1 MKYIDEFRDR
11 RLIDKVAR
19 QIHAAVKPDRVYNFM
34 EVCGTHTM
42 NIFRFGLRDL
52 LPPNINLISGPGC
65 PVCVTPDNYIDK
77 AIALSRMK
85 DILITTFGDM
95 FRVPG
100 SRSSLEKEKA
110 RGAAIKMVYSTD
122 DALAIAKKHPD
133 KQVIFLGVGFE
144 TTAPTI
150 AQSILTAREEKINN
164 YSVLCGHKTMPEAL
178 KALVTDKAL
187 NVDGFLLPGHVSAII
202 GTRPYEFIARSYK
215 KRCVVAGFEPLDIM
229 QAILILIGQERP
241 GVDVQYTR
249 IIEKGGNP
257 IALRTMRKVFR
268 KTTSEW
274 RGIGKIR
281 DSGLKIRNEF
291 AGVDA
296 EKKFRVKDNP
306 SASLGTGGSREHRG
320 CICGEVLKG
329 LKIPTDCVLF
339 GKACRPENPV
349 GACMVSSE
357 GTCAAHFKYD
367 YAQRT
372 THNAVRSKAEPP
384 RRGQRTY
391 G

>member
-1 MKYIDEFRDR
+1 MRYVDEFRNKS
-11 RLIDKVAR
+11 LIDKVAR
-19 QIHAAVKPDRVYNFM
+19 QIRAAAKPDRVYTFM

-42 NIFRFGLRDL
+42 NVFRFGLREL
-52 LPPNINLISGPGC
+52 LPVNIRLLSGPGC
-65 PVCVTPDNYIDK
+65 PVCVTPNEYIDK
-77 AIALSRMK
+77 AVTLSRLE
-85 DILITTFGDM
+85 DVVITTFGDM

-100 SRSSLEKEKA
+100 SRSSLEKEKT
-110 RGAAIKMVYSTD
+110 RGAAIKTVYSTD
-122 DALAIAKKHPD
+122 DALAIAKRRPD

-150 AQSILTAREEKINN
+150 AQSILTARGQKINN

-202 GTRPYEFIARSYK
+202 GTKPYEFIARGYR

-229 QAILILIGQERP
+229 QAILMLVRQERP

-249 IIEKGGNP
+249 IIEKGGNLL
-257 IALRTMRKVFR
+257 ALRTMGKVFL
-268 KTTSEW
+268 KTASEW
-274 RGIGKIR
+274 RGIGRIK
-281 DSGLKIRNEF
+281 DSGLKIRNGF
-291 AGVDA
+291 SDYDA
-296 EKKFRVKDNP
+296 EKKFKIKIQSP
-306 SASLGTGGSREHRG
+306 TEKRG

-329 LKIPTDCVLF
+329 TKIPTDCALF

-357 GTCAAHFKYD
+357 GTCAAY
-367 YAQRT
+367 YR
-372 THNAVRSKAEPP
+372 
-384 RRGQRTY
+384 Y
-391 G
+391 GKTERLGIGYRV